1 MDFGIFAIRYQ
12 EVLVHMDKTPDQK
25 LISAFQE
32 NKCWM
37 IQPLAERMN
46 YSIPSVRRFLAK
58 TGYFSSITHNGKW
71 YTLASIPRFSSKGLW
86 FYRDIGFSRH
96 GPLTHTLVNLVEKST
111 SGMTADQLGQLLRC
125 RCHAV
130 LVQLCRKEQL
140 QRQKHGGSYVYLA
153 IDPVKADVQEKALQT
168 EHEPL
173 PAELAVQI
181 LVAFIQNPGV
191 DLKLLAKSVSQKTR
205 TRISTEQIQ
214 MLFDA
219 HGLKKK
225 A

>member
-1 MDFGIFAIRYQ
+1 
-12 EVLVHMDKTPDQK
+12 MDKTPDRK
-25 LISAFQE
+25 LISVFQE

-46 YSIPSVRRFLAK
+46 YSIPSVRRFLAR
-58 TGYFSSITHNGKW
+58 TDYFSSFTHNGKW

-86 FYRDIGFSRH
+86 FYRNIGFSRH

-111 SGMTADQLGQLLRC
+111 SGMTANQLGQLLRS

-130 LVQLCRKEQL
+130 LVQLCRKGQL

-153 IDPVKADVQEKALQT
+153 ADPARADVQEKALQT
-168 EHEPL
+168 EHAPL
-173 PAELAVQI
+173 SAELAVHI
-181 LVAFIQNPGV
+181 LVAFIQNPGL
-191 DLKLLAKSVSQKTR
+191 DLKQLAKSVFQKTGI
-205 TRISTEQIQ
+205 RISTEQIQ

-219 HGLKKK
+219 HGVKKK
-225 A
+225 P

>member
-1 MDFGIFAIRYQ
+1 
-12 EVLVHMDKTPDQK
+12 
-25 LISAFQE
+25 
-32 NKCWM
+32 M

-46 YSIPSVRRFLAK
+46 YSIPSVRRFLAR
-58 TGYFSSITHNGKW
+58 TDYFSSFSHNGKW

-130 LVQLCRKEQL
+130 LVQLCRKGRL

-153 IDPVKADVQEKALQT
+153 TDPAKADVQEKHLQKIDA
-168 EHEPL
+168 PL
-173 PAELAVQI
+173 SAELAVQT

-191 DLKLLAKSVSQKTR
+191 DLKQLAKSVFQKTGI
-205 TRISTEQIQ
+205 RINTAQIQ

-219 HGLKKK
+219 HGVKKK
-225 A
+225 T

>member
-1 MDFGIFAIRYQ
+1 
-12 EVLVHMDKTPDQK
+12 MDKKPDKK
-25 LISAFQE
+25 LITAFQE

-46 YSIPSVRRFLAK
+46 YSIPSVRRFLAR
-58 TGYFSSITHNGKW
+58 TDYFSSFTHNGKW

-130 LVQLCRKEQL
+130 LVQLCRKGRL

-153 IDPVKADVQEKALQT
+153 TDPAKADVQEKELQKIDT
-168 EHEPL
+168 PL
-173 PAELAVQI
+173 SAELAVQI
-181 LVAFIQNPGV
+181 FVAFIQNPGV
-191 DLKLLAKSVSQKTR
+191 DLKQLAKSVFQKTGI
-205 TRISTEQIQ
+205 RINTAQIQ
-214 MLFDA
+214 MLFEA
-219 HGLKKK
+219 HGVKKK

>member
-1 MDFGIFAIRYQ
+1 
-12 EVLVHMDKTPDQK
+12 MDKTPDQK

-46 YSIPSVRRFLAK
+46 YSIPSVRRFLAR
-58 TGYFSSITHNGKW
+58 TDYFSSFTHNGKW

-130 LVQLCRKEQL
+130 LVQLCRKGRL

-153 IDPVKADVQEKALQT
+153 TDPAKADVQEKELQKIDT
-168 EHEPL
+168 PL
-173 PAELAVQI
+173 SAELAVQI

-191 DLKLLAKSVSQKTR
+191 DLKQLAKSVFQKTGI
-205 TRISTEQIQ
+205 RINTSQIQ

-219 HGLKKK
+219 HGVKKK
-225 A
+225 T

>member
-1 MDFGIFAIRYQ
+1 
-12 EVLVHMDKTPDQK
+12 MDKTPDQK

-46 YSIPSVRRFLAK
+46 YSIPSVRRFLAR
-58 TGYFSSITHNGKW
+58 TDYFSSFTHNGKW

-130 LVQLCRKEQL
+130 LVQLCRKGRL

-153 IDPVKADVQEKALQT
+153 TDPAKADVQEKELQKIDT
-168 EHEPL
+168 PL
-173 PAELAVQI
+173 SAELAVQI

-191 DLKLLAKSVSQKTR
+191 DLKQLAKSVFQKTGI
-205 TRISTEQIQ
+205 RISIAQIQ
-214 MLFDA
+214 MLFEA
-219 HGLKKK
+219 HGVKKK

>member
-1 MDFGIFAIRYQ
+1 
-12 EVLVHMDKTPDQK
+12 VLVHMDKTPNQK

-46 YSIPSVRRFLAK
+46 YSIPSVRRFLTR
-58 TGYFSSITHNGKW
+58 TGYFSSFTHNGKW

-96 GPLTHTLVNLVEKST
+96 GPLTHTLVNLIENSA
-111 SGMTADQLGQLLRC
+111 SGMTADHLGRLLRC

-130 LVQLCRKEQL
+130 LVQLYRKAQL
-140 QRQKHGGSYVYLA
+140 QRQKHGGAYVYLA
-153 IDPVKADVQEKALQT
+153 IDPIKADVQEKAIQT
-168 EHEPL
+168 DHAPL
-173 PAELAVQI
+173 PAELAVHT
-181 LVAFIQNPGV
+181 LVAVIQNPGM
-191 DLKLLAKSVSQKTR
+191 DLKRLAKSIFQKTGA
-205 TRISTEQIQ
+205 RISTEQIQ

-219 HGLKKK
+219 HGIKKK

>member
-1 MDFGIFAIRYQ
+1 M
-12 EVLVHMDKTPDQK
+12 ETTPDQK

-58 TGYFSSITHNGKW
+58 TGYFSSFSHNGKW

-96 GPLTHTLVNLVEKST
+96 GPLTHTLVNLIEKST
-111 SGMTADQLGQLLRC
+111 SGMTADHLGQLLRC

-130 LVQLCRKEQL
+130 LVQLYRKGQL

-153 IDPVKADVQEKALQT
+153 GDPIKADAQKKALQT
-168 EHEPL
+168 EPAPL

-181 LVAFIQNPGV
+181 LVAFIQNPGTN
-191 DLKLLAKSVSQKTR
+191 LQQLAKSVLQKTGA
-205 TRISTEQIQ
+205 RISTAQIQ

>member
-1 MDFGIFAIRYQ
+1 LGIFAILYQ
-12 EVLVHMDKTPDQK
+12 EVLVPMGKTPDQK

-58 TGYFSSITHNGKW
+58 TGYFSSFTHNGKW

-96 GPLTHTLVNLVEKST
+96 GPLTHALVNLVEKST

-168 EHEPL
+168 EHAPL

-205 TRISTEQIQ
+205 TRISTEQIR

>member
-1 MDFGIFAIRYQ
+1 
-12 EVLVHMDKTPDQK
+12 MDKTPDQK
-25 LISAFQE
+25 LISAFQA

-58 TGYFSSITHNGKW
+58 IGYFSSFTHNGKW

-130 LVQLCRKEQL
+130 LVQLCRKGQL
-140 QRQKHGGSYVYLA
+140 QRQKPGGSYVYLST
-153 IDPVKADVQEKALQT
+153 DPAKADIQEKALQPY
-168 EHEPL
+168 HVPL

-181 LVAFIQNPGV
+181 LVTFIQTPGS
-191 DLKLLAKSVSQKTR
+191 DFKQLAKAVCQKTGAM
-205 TRISTEQIQ
+205 ISTEQIQ

-219 HGLKKK
+219 HGVKKK

>member
-1 MDFGIFAIRYQ
+1 MA
-12 EVLVHMDKTPDQK
+12 KTPEQE
-25 LISAFQE
+25 LISAFQK

-46 YSIPSVRRFLAK
+46 YSIPSVRRFLTQ
-58 TGYFSSITHNGKW
+58 TGYYSSFTHNGKW
-71 YTLASIPRFSSKGLW
+71 YTLKSIPRFNSIGLW
-86 FYRDIGFSRH
+86 FYQDIGFSGH
-96 GPLTHTLVNLVEKST
+96 GSLTRTLVNLVEKST
-111 SGMTADQLGQLLRC
+111 SGMTADQLGKLLQC

-130 LVQLCRKEQL
+130 LVQLCRKGKV

-153 IDPVKADVQEKALQT
+153 SDPAKAGAQEKALQT
-168 EHEPL
+168 GHTPL

-181 LVAFIQNPGV
+181 LVAFIQNPGL
-191 DLKLLAKSVSQKTR
+191 DLKQLNKFVFQKTGV
-205 TRISTEQIQ
+205 RIHTAQIQ

-219 HGLKKK
+219 HGIKKK

>member
-1 MDFGIFAIRYQ
+1 
-12 EVLVHMDKTPDQK
+12 MDKKPDKK
-25 LISAFQE
+25 LITAFQE

-46 YSIPSVRRFLAK
+46 YSIPSVRRFLAR
-58 TGYFSSITHNGKW
+58 TDYFSSFTHNGKW

-130 LVQLCRKEQL
+130 LVQLCRKGRL

-153 IDPVKADVQEKALQT
+153 TDPAKADVQEKELQKIDT
-168 EHEPL
+168 PL
-173 PAELAVQI
+173 SAELAVQI

-191 DLKLLAKSVSQKTR
+191 DLKQLAKSVFQKTGV
-205 TRISTEQIQ
+205 RINTAQIQ

-219 HGLKKK
+219 HGVKKK

>member
-1 MDFGIFAIRYQ
+1 MNLGLYAILYQ

-168 EHEPL
+168 EHAPL

-191 DLKLLAKSVSQKTR
+191 DLKLPAKSVSQKTR